1 MRPSNQNRI
10 ESLRSRRAQID
21 AELARLEA
29 KAKGE
34 ARKADTRRKILLGAV
49 VMQEMISDPSLEKLV
64 MDLVAK
70 NLVRPRD
77 RELFGLSAS
86 KTGDPQLGLGGSKE

>member
-34 ARKADTRRKILLGAV
+34 ARKADTRRKILIGAL
-49 VMQEMISDPSLEKLV
+49 VMQEMASNPDLEKLV
-64 MDLVAK
+64 KELTESRLTK
-70 NLVRPRD
+70 PRD
-77 RELFGLSAS
+77 RALFQLP
-86 KTGDPQLGLGGSKE
+86 PQTPQ